1 MGPAPD
7 RASWQEALADL
18 RTYTR
23 GGRRAVHKPLMLL
36 LLLARAARGEP
47 PELRYVDLDRELSRL
62 FRDFGPPRARQQTEF
77 PFWHLQSEGVW
88 VVRDADRIPLRKGA
102 SNPARS
108 TLLSR
113 DAIGWVPAPY
123 WRALAGDAEL
133 RAELARRI
141 LSEFW
146 PPTLHEGIRDA
157 VGLST
162 TEPAPERERETVTR
176 ARRDRSFRDLM
187 LEACG
192 ARCAVCSYDGRL
204 AGEPLALEA
213 AHVMWHCY
221 GGPDD
226 AGNGLV
232 LCSLH
237 HVALDMGA
245 IGIGDSMRVAVSP
258 HVAGDRAD
266 EWLRRF
272 DGRPLARS
280 PGAPPLQ
287 TRFVRW
293 HAREVYRD

>member
-1 MGPAPD
+1 VGRAPD
-7 RASWQEALADL
+7 PASWQEALADL

-23 GGRRAVHKPLMLL
+23 AGRRAVHKPLMLL
-36 LLLARAARGEP
+36 LLLARAAKGEP
-47 PELRYVDLDRELSRL
+47 PEVRFVDFDRELSKL
-62 FRDFGPPRARQQTEF
+62 LLEFGPPRGRQQTEL

-108 TLLSR
+108 TLVSR
-113 DAIGWVPAPY
+113 DARGHVPPAY
-123 WRALAGDAEL
+123 WRVIAGDPEL
-133 RAELARRI
+133 RAKLARTI

-146 PPTLHEGIRDA
+146 PPTLHEPIREA
-157 VGLST
+157 VGLSAAG
-162 TEPAPERERETVTR
+162 PAPERPRETVTR

-187 LEACG
+187 LDACG
-192 ARCAVCSYDGRL
+192 GCCAVCRYDGRL

-221 GGPDD
+221 GGPDE
-226 AGNGLV
+226 ARNGLV
-232 LCSLH
+232 LCALH

-258 HVAGDRAD
+258 QVTGDRAG

-272 DGRPLARS
+272 EGRPLDRG
-280 PGAPPLQ
+280 PGAPPLGA
-287 TRFVRW
+287 RFVRW
-293 HAREVYRD
+293 HAREVYRG